1 VTEPPPSGPRGPIPQ
16 LKFKYET
23 SPPRPRLYGQPAYG
37 VFQIGVT
44 EEEML
49 TWSSYTLSGSPQQC
63 AFCRRP
69 FPAVDGR
76 REAFHSRAAGG
87 YFCDAECARSFVAAA
102 AEHPER
108 RAA

>member
-1 VTEPPPSGPRGPIPQ
+1 MKLPAAGRVYMGNPPTASS
-16 LKFKYET
+16 K
-23 SPPRPRLYGQPAYG
+23 
-37 VFQIGVT
+37 IGVT

-49 TWSSYTLSGSPQQC
+49 TWSSYTLSGSP
-63 AFCRRP
+63 
-69 FPAVDGR
+69 FPAVEDR

-87 YFCDAECARSFVAAA
+87 YFCDAECARSLIAAT

>member
-1 VTEPPPSGPRGPIPQ
+1 MK
-16 LKFKYET
+16 L
-23 SPPRPRLYGQPAYG
+23 PRPGRVYMGNPPTASSK
-37 VFQIGVT
+37 IGVT

-87 YFCDAECARSFVAAA
+87 YFCDAECARSFIAAT
-102 AEHPER
+102 EERPER

>member
-1 VTEPPPSGPRGPIPQ
+1 MKLPGPGGV
-16 LKFKYET
+16 YVAT
-23 SPPRPRLYGQPAYG
+23 AYG
-37 VFQIGVT
+37 FFQIGVT

-49 TWSSYTLSGSPQQC
+49 TWSSYTLSGSPQLC

-69 FPAVDGR
+69 FPSVEGH

-87 YFCDAECARSFVAAA
+87 YFCDAECARRSIEAT

>member
-1 VTEPPPSGPRGPIPQ
+1 MKLPGAECV
-16 LKFKYET
+16 
-23 SPPRPRLYGQPAYG
+23 LYGNPPTVSPRQ
-37 VFQIGVT
+37 GVT

-49 TWSSYTLSGSPQQC
+49 TWSSYTLSGSPQLC

-69 FPAVDGR
+69 FPSIDGH

-87 YFCDAECARSFVAAA
+87 YFCDAECARRFIEAM

>member
-1 VTEPPPSGPRGPIPQ
+1 MKLPGPARVYTITACDFFPI
-16 LKFKYET
+16 
-23 SPPRPRLYGQPAYG
+23 GA
-37 VFQIGVT
+37 T

-49 TWSSYTLSGSPQQC
+49 TCSSYTLSGSPQLC

-69 FPAVDGR
+69 FPSVEER
-76 REAFHSRAAGG
+76 REAFHSRAARG
-87 YFCDAECARSFVAAA
+87 YFCDAECARRFIEAT

>member
-1 VTEPPPSGPRGPIPQ
+1 MG
-16 LKFKYET
+16 
-23 SPPRPRLYGQPAYG
+23 A
-37 VFQIGVT
+37 T

-49 TWSSYTLSGSPQQC
+49 TWSSYTLSGSPQLC

-69 FPAVDGR
+69 FPFVEDR
-76 REAFHSRAAGG
+76 REAFHSKAAGG
-87 YFCDAECARSFVAAA
+87 YFCDAGCAQRLIEAR

>member
-1 VTEPPPSGPRGPIPQ
+1 MG
-16 LKFKYET
+16 
-23 SPPRPRLYGQPAYG
+23 A
-37 VFQIGVT
+37 T

-49 TWSSYTLSGSPQQC
+49 TWSSYTLSGSPQLC

-69 FPAVDGR
+69 FPSIEGR

-87 YFCDAECARSFVAAA
+87 YFCDADCAQRSIEVT